1 MGLHRLL
8 GREGGW
14 VGACQ
19 AFEPPL
25 PSPGRSTP
33 SNLARA
39 GLVTS
44 LQHRLITRSLSDP
57 SVVIACSDGHDIKSN
72 PAAYTLSDSE
82 QRP

>member
-1 MGLHRLL
+1 VGLQPFARKQRSL
-8 GREGGW
+8 G
-14 VGACQ
+14 Q

-44 LQHRLITRSLSDP
+44 LQGTVYRVITRPPSVL
-57 SVVIACSDGHDIKSN
+57 SVVIACSDRHDVKSN
-72 PAAYTLSDSE
+72 LAAYALSNSE
-82 QRP
+82 QRS